1 MFGNRIEKIRTAY
14 NWTQVQL
21 AKKLNV
27 SKQTVSNW
35 ENNNILPSIEM
46 LIKLSNTFSVSTD
59 YLLSLDD
66 REYIEVTGLTE
77 LQKVHIQQLIQDL
90 LETDSSFCQ

>member
-46 LIKLSNTFSVSTD
+46 LVKLSNTFSVSTD

-77 LQKVHIQQLIQDL
+77 IQKVHIQQLIHDL
-90 LETDSSFCQ
+90 QESNSSFC

>member
-77 LQKVHIQQLIQDL
+77 LQKVHIQQLIHDL